1 MQRDVMSRWII
12 ETKFFFL
19 FLILFFF
26 FSYLSISLCVCVL
39 GNTGRKMEES
49 PKDAVETATSLR
61 DDPLLERLRKKHTG
75 LRQHCLDEA
84 QKALEMEN
92 LFASKRMHNLPPSLD
107 LISDEI
113 TLALNEIAM
122 RCEEYAVPCVGQ
134 LLKDV
139 RARMN
144 QQLREA
150 YASLEAGHKSAFYNL
165 EEKTAGTRQSLEV
178 GDSARKLG
186 IAAMQQ
192 SEREPAPSNKEGSQ
206 KAFVENDQSRM
217 RGTSFK
223 SLSARDFF
231 SSTLSVFA
239 EITAVLLRCEVVRI
253 FLYDEYDNLR
263 CGARFPF
270 NTTVGD
276 PLAGN
281 DKELMLAKEIHTTV
295 CRKYIAINGRE
306 PQRLTMSER
315 DHGVMEEE
323 LQQLGWKSMTSCLIF
338 PIFSSIG
345 CGRPYGMIHAV
356 NKQGVTFD
364 QPGVFDENDE
374 VFVSMTARLLGCLL
388 TRYPIKYFQLPVGQK
403 LRKSFVSSLTR
414 DAETHL
420 APLLRDEV
428 EGGAEVGNKANQ
440 MFSRVLFFRA
450 PINAVYQS
458 PSLRKKV
465 RKLESLKIIDKTLST
480 VEFDISALEELWRVG
495 HDENILMYQECQ
507 QLNEQLNTLQILL
520 RTVLDAIGASRVLGN
535 MGDLA
540 SYLQL
545 LELYA
550 RQENV
555 SMLTELISQVLLNA
569 RVDVPVPPEL
579 KGVPPGRLSPTEMIR
594 IERRVAQ
601 TPSKLKFGAAAP
613 SGVRTYS
620 YDPQRR
626 REQVRFFNELA
637 EKRALD
643 VALRDVPKVV
653 KGYKT
658 ETVAAQTKKVNQ
670 PVSSLLHFGPTDYAS
685 KRPFQLGKR

>member
-1 MQRDVMSRWII
+1 M
-12 ETKFFFL
+12 K
-19 FLILFFF
+19 
-26 FSYLSISLCVCVL
+26 
-39 GNTGRKMEES
+39 ES
-49 PKDAVETATSLR
+49 PKDEEETEASQG
-61 DDPLLERLRKKHTG
+61 DDPLLERLRKKHTV
-75 LRQHCLDEA
+75 LRQQCLHEA
-84 QKALEMEN
+84 QKAMEVDN
-92 LFASKRMHNLPPSLD
+92 LFASKRMHNLPPSLE

-122 RCEEYAVPCVGQ
+122 RCEEYAVPRVGQ

-150 YASLEAGHKSAFYNL
+150 YASLEAGHKSAFYKL
-165 EEKTAGTRQSLEV
+165 EEKTAGTRQSLETNA
-178 GDSARKLG
+178 SARKQVG
-186 IAAMQQ
+186 TTAMQQ
-192 SEREPAPSNKEGSQ
+192 SERELAPSNEERGQ
-206 KAFVENDQSRM
+206 NAFSDRNQLRM
-217 RGTSFK
+217 QGTASK

-270 NTTVGD
+270 SSTVGD

-281 DKELMLAKEIHTTV
+281 DMELMLAKEIHTTV
-295 CRKYIAINGRE
+295 CHKYIAINGRE
-306 PQRLTMSER
+306 PQRLTVSER

-338 PIFSSIG
+338 PIFSNDD
-345 CGRPYGMIHAV
+345 CGRSYGMIHAV
-356 NKQGVTFD
+356 NKQGVAFD
-364 QPGVFDENDE
+364 RPGMFDENDE

-403 LRKSFVSSLTR
+403 LRKSFVSLLTK

-420 APLLRDEV
+420 PPLLRDEV

-440 MFSRVLFFRA
+440 MFTRVLFFRA

-495 HDENILMYQECQ
+495 HDENILMYQQCQ

-520 RTVLDAIGASRVLGN
+520 RTVLDAIGASRVLDN

-540 SYLQL
+540 GYLQL

-555 SMLTELISQVLLNA
+555 PMLTELISQVLLNA
-569 RVDVPVPPEL
+569 RVDIPVPPEL
-579 KGVPPGRLSPTEMIR
+579 KGVPPGRLSPNEMIR
-594 IERRVAQ
+594 IERRIAQ

-643 VALRDVPKVV
+643 VAARDAPKSV
-653 KGYKT
+653 KGYKA